1 MQTNPFDP
9 TETFEGRLRGKQVPD
24 GSCDARL
31 TVSMQG
37 IQATPSA
44 GPAHLLPLEG
54 LKVRRDESQALIA
67 TQADGKW
74 SVSCD
79 DPNFLRALE
88 TVAGNHLNDQLA
100 RLEGQSVSSRGKH
113 LLGCF
118 LVLAFCGLLL
128 WSIPRLFHRAVQGSV
143 AALPTSVDV
152 ALGEAAQDSMDPG
165 GPIVEDEVILA
176 AMQAM
181 VDRLA
186 EHASMEGIEYQVRV
200 VESSI
205 ANAYALPGGFI
216 TVFTGLI
223 AESET
228 PEQVAGVLAHEIAHV
243 TERHGL
249 RRVAH
254 QVGLMASVSL
264 LFGNLGGLEKIAIDL
279 FTLQQVNGY
288 SQEQE
293 TDADLEGLK
302 LLIAAEIDPTGLSE
316 FFEIMEAEYGDV
328 PDSLAWASSHP
339 QFKQRIATIEEALA
353 ASEHPQYWAPIDV
366 DWEAVQL
373 AVDEL

>member
-1 MQTNPFDP
+1 MSSNPFDP
-9 TETFEGRLRGKQVPD
+9 TESFEGRLRGKQVPN

-31 TVSMQG
+31 TVSLEG
-37 IQATPSA
+37 IQATPTA
-44 GPAHLLPLEG
+44 GPAHQIPLEG

-67 TQADGKW
+67 TQSDGKW
-74 SVSCD
+74 SVTCD
-79 DPNFLRALE
+79 DPGFLRALE

-100 RLEGQSVSSRGKH
+100 RIEGQNVSSRGKH

-118 LVLAFCGLLL
+118 LVLAFLGLLI
-128 WSIPRLFHRAVQGSV
+128 WSIPRLFHSAVQGTVS
-143 AALPTSVDV
+143 ALPTSVDV
-152 ALGEAAQDSMDPG
+152 AIGEAAEGSMDPG
-165 GPIVEDEVILA
+165 GPLVEDPVILDA
-176 AMQAM
+176 IQVM

-186 EHASMEGIEYQVRV
+186 EHAVLEGIEYQVRV
-200 VESSI
+200 VESPI

-228 PEQVAGVLAHEIAHV
+228 PEQVAGVIAHEIAHV

-254 QVGLMASVSL
+254 QVGMMAGVSL
-264 LFGNLGGLEKIAIDL
+264 LFGNLGGLEKIAVEL

-288 SQEQE
+288 SQDQE
-293 TDADLEGLK
+293 TDADLEGLQ
-302 LLIAAEIDPTGLSE
+302 LLIAAEIDPSGLSE

-328 PDSLAWASSHP
+328 PDSMAWASTHP
-339 QFKQRIATIEEALA
+339 QFKQRIETIERALA
-353 ASEHPQYWAPIDV
+353 ESASPPYWAPLDL
-366 DWEAVQL
+366 DWDAVQL